1 VLPFQQ
7 LLEALVWEK
16 EGNKN
21 TAEASIA
28 DEQASHTL
36 HVAGLVYTQGI
47 MQQAGAV
54 ADKQQQFRASSTN
67 CHRFLGFQADIEDG
81 EKSRKRNRALF
92 ESKADKA
99 RIDQRGQL
107 RKIDVSAQLKR
118 MMGNSAEFCGVQEAA
133 IKAIAAGES
142 SVVAVMPARAG
153 KSLLLMLPV

>member
-28 DEQASHTL
+28 DEQASYTL

-47 MQQAGAV
+47 MEQAGVV

-133 IKAIAAGES
+133 IKVIAAGQS
-142 SVVAVMPARAG
+142 PVVAVMPARAG